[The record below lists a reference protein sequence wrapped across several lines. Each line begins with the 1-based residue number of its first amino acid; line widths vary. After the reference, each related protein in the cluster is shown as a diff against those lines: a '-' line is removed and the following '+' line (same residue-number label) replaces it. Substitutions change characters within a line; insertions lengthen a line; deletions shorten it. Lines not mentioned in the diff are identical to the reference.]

1 MSYLQAVPTQT
12 ELEASGWYAVV
23 AGDSNEVVYVEESA
37 SKDAITAALE
47 AWGLRVRAEREAAPA
62 PESARPIPSDSSWE
76 TTRPAF
82 RSPGRLLNDL
92 SPVYSPIFF
101 EVEQRTFDPVQAWS
115 WFGVAA

>member
-1 MSYLQAVPTQT
+1 MSYLQPVPTQT

-23 AGDSNEVVYVEESA
+23 ASDTNEVVYVEESA

-47 AWGLRVRAEREAAPA
+47 AWGLRVRTERETVAT
-62 PESARPIPSDSSWE
+62 PESARPIPADSSWE

-82 RSPGRLLNDL
+82 RSRSRLVNDL

-101 EVEQRTFDPVQAWS
+101 GADEPTFDPVQAWS

>member
-1 MSYLQAVPTQT
+1 MSYLQPVPTQA
-12 ELEASGWYAVV
+12 EFEASGWHAVV
-23 AGDSNEVVYVEESA
+23 ASDWNEVVYVEESA

-47 AWGLRVRAEREAAPA
+47 AWGLRVRAERETTARA
-62 PESARPIPSDSSWE
+62 ESARPIPADSSWE

-82 RSPGRLLNDL
+82 RSRSRLVNDL

-101 EVEQRTFDPVQAWS
+101 QLEQRTFDPVQAWS